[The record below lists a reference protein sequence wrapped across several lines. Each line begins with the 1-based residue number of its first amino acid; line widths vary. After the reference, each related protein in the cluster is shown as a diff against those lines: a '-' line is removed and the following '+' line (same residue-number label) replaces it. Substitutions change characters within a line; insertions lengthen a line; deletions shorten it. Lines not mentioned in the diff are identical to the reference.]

1 MTRQRTGDE
10 NITFNDM
17 PIGYHLSDY
26 WRWNS
31 SDLLNNT
38 LRGSFCEFVVSS
50 ALDIDLSG
58 VNDDWGA
65 YDVTFPHEWQQD
77 GDDRDIIRIEVKSG
91 AYIQAWEQ
99 SKPSSI
105 SFSIRPTRAWSPA
118 TGYEDTVKRQSD
130 VYVFCLFREKDRSRA
145 DPLRLEEWDF
155 YVVPTRKLDDV
166 CGPQKTIS
174 LPSLLALDPICAD
187 YYGIK
192 DAVIQCAE
200 SYPPSFCII
209 FAYHFCAL

>member
-10 NITFNDM
+10 NITFDGM

-26 WRWNS
+26 WRWNA

-38 LRGSFCEFVVSS
+38 LRGSYCEFVVSS
-50 ALDIDLSG
+50 ALDLDLSD

-65 YDVTFPHEWQQD
+65 YDVTFPHLWRQD
-77 GDDRDIIRIEVKSG
+77 GEDRDIIRIEVKSG
-91 AYIQAWEQ
+91 AYIQAWER

-105 SFSIRPTRAWSPA
+105 SFSIRPTRAWSPD
-118 TGYEDTVKRQSD
+118 TGYADEVKRQSD
-130 VYVFCLFREKDRSRA
+130 VYVFCLFRELDRSKA
-145 DPLRLEEWDF
+145 DPLKLEEWDF
-155 YVVPTRKLDDV
+155 YIVSTQKLNDI

-174 LPSLLALDPICAD
+174 LPSLLSLEPIKAD

-192 DAVIQCAE
+192 DAVIKSVE
-200 SYPPSFCII
+200 STPPPGH
-209 FAYHFCAL
+209 FA